1 MNDFEIDIIDDEDK
15 AEHESVQLPM
25 NYLLIGEL
33 ENDDAKVYIKQDVYK
48 ALEEYASSDT
58 AHELGTIILGNYSDE
73 LGKMNVVISDFIY
86 AKYTDASAST
96 LTFTHETWEYVHKEH
111 EEKYPNTKIVGWQ
124 HTHPGYGIFLS
135 NYDMFIQENFFNMP
149 FQVAYVIDPVQHI
162 RGFFQWKNG
171 KVEKLKG
178 FFIYDELGKTIKIDQ
193 PKEKHVSNEKLG
205 AIAPK
210 ENRSSIWQP
219 LILGVLGFAVIA
231 LLISTISLHK
241 RYDRQIE
248 DQEALELQ
256 IAQQNTLISQQ
267 AEELEAVKANVSKVE
282 IFESTKQEEK
292 EPESTQQEVAGNSES
307 EEKPSTDEKTEEKSE
322 EPVEEKTEDKTE
334 EQSENRDNRVY
345 FASYLV
351 EAGDTLTSICR
362 KNNLDYASN
371 YRIILSMNGITDA
384 DQIFVGQTILLPIH
398 E

>member
-1 MNDFEIDIIDDEDK
+1 MNDFEIDIIEDGDK
-15 AEHESVQLPM
+15 AEHNSVQLPI

-33 ENDDAKVYIKQDVYK
+33 ENDDAKVYIKQEVYK

-96 LTFTHETWEYVHKEH
+96 LTFTHETWEHVHKEH
-111 EEKYPNTKIVGWQ
+111 EEKYPDTKIVGWQ

-178 FFIYDELGKTIKIDQ
+178 FYIYDELGKTIKIDQ
-193 PKEKHVSNEKLG
+193 PKEKRVSNEKVSGLT
-205 AIAPK
+205 PQ
-210 ENRSSIWQP
+210 ENRSGIWQP
-219 LILGVLGFAVIA
+219 LILGVMSLAVIA
-231 LLISTISLHK
+231 LLISTVSLHK

-256 IAQQNTLISQQ
+256 IAQQNTLISKQ
-267 AEELEAVKANVSKVE
+267 AEELEAVKANVSKAETVVTTE
-282 IFESTKQEEK
+282 PEEK
-292 EPESTQQEVAGNSES
+292 DPEPTQQEVTGDSETVEKTSEDDKKEEKS
-307 EEKPSTDEKTEEKSE
+307 EEVTEEKSE
-322 EPVEEKTEDKTE
+322 DQQE
-334 EQSENRDNRVY
+334 EQTENHDNRVY
-345 FASYLV
+345 FASYIV
-351 EAGDTLTSICR
+351 EPGDTLTSICR